1 MAYDPNTNFGKIQ
14 PTPSLPNYVP
24 PTPIPILVKN
34 PFGLSQAQ
42 YIYAF
47 KTNHLGNDG
56 GSMADEWNKVMDELE
71 KLNHPRTKEL
81 MIMPQHESTTKQQD
95 VLSSARQVL
104 SWIKAGGDNVVCNSC
119 KTKSDRLTNFK
130 HTPRIMIF
138 GNPLTMNVWD
148 DVNEKLLCNDCY
160 EEAKQKAE
168 VFLKKQTK
176 KQRETAIKKFEEEER
191 NKCSCAPPL
200 SQCGNCIRKMREAYK
215 NDPRPA
221 CEKCHSKD
229 NTSILKIGDTY
240 YRTCDDCIEYFE
252 ADNDY

>member
-1 MAYDPNTNFGKIQ
+1 MAYEPNTNFGKIQ

-34 PFGLSQAQ
+34 PFGLLQAQ

-47 KTNHLGNDG
+47 KTNHLGNHG

-81 MIMPQHESTTKQQD
+81 MIMRIPQHETTTKQQE
-95 VLSSARQVL
+95 VIRFAHEVL

-119 KTKSDRLTNFK
+119 QAKSDRFTNYVTEHGHPIDINYNIQPNNK
-130 HTPRIMIF
+130 RQR
-138 GNPLTMNVWD
+138 
-148 DVNEKLLCNDCY
+148 LLCKECY
-160 EEAKQKAE
+160 ENQKMEYAKIRLMREQDAQR
-168 VFLKKQTK
+168 KK
-176 KQRETAIKKFEEEER
+176 EEEEER
-191 NKCSCAPPL
+191 NRCSCAPPL
-200 SQCGNCIRKMREAYK
+200 SQCGNCIHKMREAYK

-229 NTSILKIGDTY
+229 NTSVLKFGDHY
-240 YRTCDDCIEYFE
+240 HRTCDDCIEHFE
-252 ADNDY
+252 ADNSY